1 MIRMNKE
8 EITDKMFFIKG
19 DNNQQIAVVKVADL
33 MVKYSDVEDAIK
45 ALEKAAKQAQESIE
59 IFKQG
64 LDKAEE
70 QAKQIL
76 RGRSEEE

>member
-8 EITDKMFFIKG
+8 EITDKMFFTKG

-33 MVKYSDVEDAIK
+33 MVNYCDVEDAIK
-45 ALEKAAKQAQESIE
+45 ALELASKQAQESIE

-70 QAKQIL
+70 QAKQML
-76 RGRSEEE
+76 RKE